1 MSSKGGPQDP
11 SDEDLEREI
20 RQGRKFTPEEAFGR
34 LAGPG
39 AMKGASAISR
49 QQEAENAVGVW
60 LAANITDP
68 AGALRAV
75 LHRYLKASTLLLDH
89 VDDPSV
95 AGAAYLRQILA
106 SEQRLREI
114 VREADAEWGRA
125 MDERPHFER
134 EGIPPHPDDP
144 YTADSVRKALDD
156 ALHRSRI

>member
-1 MSSKGGPQDP
+1 MSKKADPQGI
-11 SDEDLEREI
+11 SDSDLEREI
-20 RQGRKFTPEEAFGR
+20 RQGRKFTPEDAIGR

-60 LAANITDP
+60 LAANIVDP
-68 AGALRAV
+68 AGTLRTV
-75 LHRYLKASTLLLDH
+75 LHRNLKASTLLLDN

-95 AGAAYLRQILA
+95 AAAAYLRQILA
-106 SEQRLREI
+106 SEQRLCEI

-134 EGIPPHPDDP
+134 EGSPPHPDDP
-144 YTADSVRKALDD
+144 YTADSVRKALDE
-156 ALHRSRI
+156 ALHRSRN